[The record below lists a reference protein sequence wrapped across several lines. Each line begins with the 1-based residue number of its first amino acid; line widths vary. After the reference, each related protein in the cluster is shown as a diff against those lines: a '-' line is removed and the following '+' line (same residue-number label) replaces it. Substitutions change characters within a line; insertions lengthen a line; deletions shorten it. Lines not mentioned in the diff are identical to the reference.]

1 MSNTLIASQVAEP
14 YAQALMSVAQAQ
26 GLVDEFGNNFRE
38 IEALLTESADL
49 REFIANPVIK
59 PEDKKNVI
67 KRVMGDTNPYL
78 LNFLLLLVDKR
89 RIAFLAEVAA
99 QYLNLL
105 RKLKQTVLAE
115 VISAKELSDEQK
127 QSVIE
132 KVKGMTNASDL
143 ELKTTIDPS
152 LLGGL
157 IIKVGS
163 QVLDASVRGQLRRIG
178 MSLG

>member
-1 MSNTLIASQVAEP
+1 
-14 YAQALMSVAQAQ
+14 
-26 GLVDEFGNNFRE
+26 
-38 IEALLTESADL
+38 LTESADL

>member
-1 MSNTLIASQVAEP
+1 M
-14 YAQALMSVAQAQ
+14 
-26 GLVDEFGNNFRE
+26 
-38 IEALLTESADL
+38 
-49 REFIANPVIK
+49 
-59 PEDKKNVI
+59 
-67 KRVMGDTNPYL
+67 
-78 LNFLLLLVDKR
+78 LLVDKR

-115 VISAKELSDEQK
+115 VISATELSDEQK

-132 KVKGMTNASDL
+132 KVKGMTDARDL